1 MLKAKI
7 VNQISST
14 KTLINDESFKSN
26 SEMKHM
32 VRKTITTILEDI
44 KQIEQLNV
52 QATQQQGAWISFKGK
67 IDPEIL
73 NQRKRDVVKLKEHHR
88 QLQELSIGKKPEGMK
103 FNREIKSKGLDDLN
117 YDQCEDIPDVDISD
131 GLKQIEEQK
140 QKFEENLKKISKQVD
155 EMKNAANDMSAEL
168 DKQTKLLDN
177 IDNDVTKYN
186 AKLSKL
192 NERMDKALEQV
203 GGSTRM
209 IFLVFGM
216 IICLVL
222 MVVVYIVFEVYL
234 RPLLDQYI

>member
-1 MLKAKI
+1 MKVL
-7 VNQISST
+7 
-14 KTLINDESFKSN
+14 KSN
-26 SEMKHM
+26 SEMKHQ
-32 VRKTITTILEDI
+32 VRKTISSVLDDI
-44 KQIEQLNV
+44 KQLEQLNV
-52 QATQQQGAWISFKGK
+52 QATQQQGAWITFKGK

-88 QLQELSIGKKPEGMK
+88 QLQELSIGKKPDGMK
-103 FNREIKSKGLDDLN
+103 FKAIKERGLDDLN
-117 YDQCEDIPDVDISD
+117 YDQCDDIPDVDISD

-140 QKFEENLKKISKQVD
+140 QKFEQNLKIISQQVD
-155 EMKNAANDMSAEL
+155 KLKDAAVDMGNEL
-168 DKQTKLLDN
+168 EKQTKLLDN

-209 IFLVFGM
+209 IFVVIGM

-222 MVVVYIVFEVYL
+222 LVVVYIVFEVYL